1 MDNMQW
7 NKLFSV
13 FFSAEEEGIVI
24 PFALRTSVGTLERK
38 DAHGEKFGSVWQN
51 TQDYHSIKIWLT
63 EENRTLVLDT
73 LEALEA
79 PYTLKG
85 DTVIVVAKPVEG
97 LL

>member
-7 NKLFSV
+7 NKLFSA

-24 PFALRTSVGTLERK
+24 SFALRTSVGILERK
-38 DAHGEKFGSVWQN
+38 DTHGEKFGSVWQN
-51 TQDYHSIKIWLT
+51 TQDYHNIKIWLT
-63 EENRTLVLDT
+63 EENRKLVLDT

-85 DTVIVVAKPVEG
+85 DTVIVVAKPVED